1 MLTLESVA
9 RAAKSAG
16 IEAASHYLEVTG
28 STNTEL
34 LALAEQGAPAWTVLA
49 AGHQVA
55 GRGRLDR
62 TWESKP
68 GASLLVSVLLRPD
81 LPPTDSS
88 LVTLAAGACMA
99 LSCSVAC
106 GVDVRCKWPN
116 DLLVADRK
124 LGGVLTEAKVERGRL
139 AHVVVGVGMNLEQS
153 AEDFPPELRGSAT
166 SVANEGGR
174 PDGPALLFEFLLR
187 LKRFGDP
194 SRPGFRETVLD
205 MYRRVCQTIGR
216 TVRATTATGRHVEGR
231 ATGVGDSGQLVVET
245 DRGPEEV
252 TFGEITHLR

>member
-1 MLTLESVA
+1 LLTQESVA

-16 IEAASHYLEVTG
+16 IEAPTRYLEVTG

-34 LALAEQGAPAWTVLA
+34 LALAEQGAPTWTVLA
-49 AGHQVA
+49 AGHQVE
-55 GRGRLDR
+55 GRGRLGR
-62 TWESKP
+62 RWESKP
-68 GASLLVSVLLRPD
+68 GASLLLSVLLRPD

-88 LVTLAAGACMA
+88 LVTLAAGVCMA
-99 LSCSVAC
+99 MSCSVAC

-116 DLLVADRK
+116 DLLAAERK

-139 AHVVVGVGMNLEQS
+139 AHVVVGVGVNLEQGVD
-153 AEDFPPELRGSAT
+153 DFPPELRDSAT
-166 SVANEGGR
+166 SVATEGGR

-205 MYRRVCQTIGR
+205 MYRRVCETIGR

-245 DRGPEEV
+245 DAGPEEV

>member
-1 MLTLESVA
+1 LLTLESVA

-16 IEAASHYLEVTG
+16 IEAPSHYLEVTG

-49 AGHQVA
+49 AGHQVE

-99 LSCSVAC
+99 MSCSVAC
-106 GVDVRCKWPN
+106 GVEVRCKWPN

-139 AHVVVGVGMNLEQS
+139 AHVGVGVGMNLEQS

-187 LKRFGDP
+187 LTRFGDP